1 MPGSGG
7 LAGPGCDF
15 IANFLFKKKSMNESV
30 WKISNVRAYLR
41 DKDCNHK
48 IKGFLFLMMKYTL
61 MSFACF
67 TDRMTGKSVQWSITI
82 GNKFEMIIE
91 IKNIWRDLLLCVVSP
106 VYEHSKE
113 CSIWWLCCKER
124 ILIDQGCCIYW
135 KSVKC

>member
-41 DKDCNHK
+41 YKDCNQK
-48 IKGFLFLMMKYTL
+48 IKAFLFLMMKYTGTL
-61 MSFACF
+61 VSFACF

-82 GNKFEMIIE
+82 GNKFEMIRNKRYEETYFFVLSPLYMSIP
-91 IKNIWRDLLLCVVSP
+91 KNVWFDDCVAKNA
-106 VYEHSKE
+106 Y
-113 CSIWWLCCKER
+113 
-124 ILIDQGCCIYW
+124 
-135 KSVKC
+135 

>member
-48 IKGFLFLMMKYTL
+48 IKGFLFLMMKYRYTL
-61 MSFACF
+61 VSFACF

-91 IKNIWRDLLLCVVSP
+91 IKDMKRPTS
-106 VYEHSKE
+106 
-113 CSIWWLCCKER
+113 LCC
-124 ILIDQGCCIYW
+124 LPCIWAFQRMFDLMTVLQRTHTNWSRVLYLL
-135 KSVKC
+135 KKC